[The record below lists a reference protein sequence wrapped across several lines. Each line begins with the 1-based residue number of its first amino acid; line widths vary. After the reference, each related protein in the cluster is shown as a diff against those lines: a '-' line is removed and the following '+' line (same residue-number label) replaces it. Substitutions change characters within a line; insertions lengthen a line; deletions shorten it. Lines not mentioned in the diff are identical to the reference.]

1 MSIYDRKHNPTLSL
15 PGQYYSTAHS
25 QTSLAKN
32 YPSRHRIQVPQVQ
45 ATAQRK
51 HALDPWLYAYW
62 RFVEGVHLS
71 QVSTRTCGLGR
82 DNKRKIIAFEK
93 IARTWPISR
102 SVRIRSRSWVCRC
115 GVPVWIRCRSCPP
128 QLRHRL
134 RCTAIALFHSRLDR
148 FLSFRTSQRSWHWSL
163 GTIIIW
169 WWRLLGGPCRCNIW
183 VNGHIQPRATTV
195 WETIWIGRLWC
206 IILAYWVRRSSIELR
221 VTTVSRLHELI
232 QWLKIRNQ
240 FDFKCNEHKAGIWSF
255 QLYWRKRC
263 VSIFE
268 LNLHY
273 LWRCRFKDPCSSSDD
288 RSLCWPCRP
297 YMNWLRLWFTSL
309 FKFQTTETST
319 TMSTFFTWLRS
330 PAAREYFF
338 STWFDIAIRY
348 YYYSLL
354 PQAHTFG
361 DQWALF
367 TPLPDSYIKHTTG
380 SQLGSTFSSNSRSS
394 KRWRG
399 HLWIDDNSPGNLFV
413 SSLTF
418 LYGRCQVKC
427 VEFHF
432 CRMVFMRFG
441 MWYAHRRWKFCSL
454 PNKAWKVQPRNY
466 LLFACHAT
474 NATAQTVQGVRF
486 ANYWYNGGR
495 EAKYGVTRDSIEGGV
510 QDTKGEVAKAVEAA
524 REEAKKVAGQ

>member
-62 RFVEGVHLS
+62 RFVKGVHLS

-93 IARTWPISR
+93 ITRTWPISR

-361 DQWALF
+361 DQWVLF

-418 LYGRCQVKC
+418 C
-427 VEFHF
+427 
-432 CRMVFMRFG
+432 
-441 MWYAHRRWKFCSL
+441 
-454 PNKAWKVQPRNY
+454 
-466 LLFACHAT
+466 
-474 NATAQTVQGVRF
+474 TA
-486 ANYWYNGGR
+486 
-495 EAKYGVTRDSIEGGV
+495 
-510 QDTKGEVAKAVEAA
+510 AA
-524 REEAKKVAGQ
+524 RSNVLSSIFVGWYSCALVCDMLIDDGSSVHSQIKHGRYNHEITCYSLVTLRMRLHKLSKGCVLRTIGTMVEERRSMASRGIV